1 MRVRHVSFEEIPSV
15 AARGLVGGVTGG
27 LRWTGAGA
35 LALVL
40 WAPACRKSAPANV
53 AATVNNRPITYTELE
68 KTYQQ
73 SGLTAPGQSEDQT
86 MAQKLEL
93 LRGLIDSEIMLQRA
107 EKQGLLASDA
117 DVETKLTELKAPWTK
132 EQFEQQVRDNKMTLD
147 DLKSKI
153 RRDLSIQKLFNK
165 DITSHIV
172 ITDADVTAFYNA
184 NKASFNLA
192 EPRVHMAQIL
202 VTPNPEPSAGNL
214 KNSKAQNDAEASRKI
229 REIQAR
235 LQRGED
241 FALVA
246 HNYSEDPNSA
256 PNGGDL
262 GFIPESALEKANVEL
277 RKMVMSLAPGAISPI
292 VRTQEGYRIFKI
304 ISKESAGQ
312 RELNDPRVQQNIRE
326 TLLNRKDQLLK
337 NAYYEVARNEAK
349 VVNYLA
355 RNVVESAG
363 KSGK

>member
-1 MRVRHVSFEEIPSV
+1 MSGSLAYRPVRC
-15 AARGLVGGVTGG
+15 GG
-27 LRWTGAGA
+27 LAA
-35 LALVL
+35 LMLL
-40 WAPACRKSAPANV
+40 CLAPACRRSVPANV

-73 SGLTAPGQSEDQT
+73 SQLAAPGQSEEQT
-86 MAQKLEL
+86 MAQKLEV

-107 EKQGLLASDA
+107 EKQGLLAGDA
-117 DVETKLTELKAPWTK
+117 EVETKLTELKAPWTK
-132 EQFEQQVRDNKMTLD
+132 EQFEHQLRDNKMTLD

-153 RRDLSIQKLFNK
+153 RRELSIQKLINK

-172 ITDADVTAFYNA
+172 ITDADVTNFYNA

-192 EPRVHMAQIL
+192 EERVHMAQIL
-202 VTPNPEPSAGNL
+202 VTPNPEPSGGNL
-214 KNSKAQNDAEASRKI
+214 QNSKAQNDAEASRKI
-229 REIQAR
+229 RDIQAR

-241 FALVA
+241 FGLVA
-246 HNYSEDPNSA
+246 HNFSEDPNSA

-292 VRTQEGYRIFKI
+292 IRTQEGYRIFKI

-312 RELNDPRVQQNIRE
+312 RELNDPNVQQGIRE

-337 NAYYEVARNEAK
+337 NAYYEVARDEAK

-355 RNVVESAG
+355 LSVTQSAG
-363 KSGK
+363 KPGK

>member
-1 MRVRHVSFEEIPSV
+1 MFGSLAYRPLRC
-15 AARGLVGGVTGG
+15 GG
-27 LRWTGAGA
+27 LA
-35 LALVL
+35 ALVL
-40 WAPACRKSAPANV
+40 LCLAPACKRSAPANV

-73 SGLTAPGQSEDQT
+73 SQLAAPGQSEEQT
-86 MAQKLEL
+86 MAQKLEV

-107 EKQGLLASDA
+107 EKQGLLAGDA

-132 EQFEQQVRDNKMTLD
+132 EQFEQQLRDNKMTLD

-153 RRDLSIQKLFNK
+153 RRELSIQKLINK

-172 ITDADVTAFYNA
+172 ITDADVTNFYNA
-184 NKASFNLA
+184 NKGSFNLA
-192 EPRVHMAQIL
+192 EERVHMAQIL
-202 VTPNPEPSAGNL
+202 VTPNPEPSGGNL
-214 KNSKAQNDAEASRKI
+214 QNSKAQNDAEASRKI

-241 FALVA
+241 FGLVA
-246 HNYSEDPNSA
+246 HNFSEDPNSA

-262 GFIPESALEKANVEL
+262 GFIPASALEKANVEL

-292 VRTQEGYRIFKI
+292 IRTQEGYRIFKI

-312 RELNDPRVQQNIRE
+312 RELNDPRVQQGIRE

-337 NAYYEVARNEAK
+337 NAYYEVARDEAK

-355 RNVVESAG
+355 RNVTESAG
-363 KSGK
+363 KPGK

>member
-1 MRVRHVSFEEIPSV
+1 M
-15 AARGLVGGVTGG
+15 ALLLV
-27 LRWTGAGA
+27 
-35 LALVL
+35 
-40 WAPACRKSAPANV
+40 APACKKSVPANV
-53 AATVNNRPITYTELE
+53 AATVNNRAITYTELQ

-73 SGLTAPGQSEDQT
+73 SQLAVPGQAAEQT
-86 MAQKLEL
+86 MAQKLEV

-107 EKQGLLASDA
+107 EKQGLLAGDT

-132 EQFEQQVRDNKMTLD
+132 EQFEQQLRDNKMTLD
-147 DLKSKI
+147 DLKGKI
-153 RRDLSIQKLFNK
+153 RRDLSIQKLINK

-172 ITDADVTAFYNA
+172 ITDADVTNFYNA

-192 EPRVHMAQIL
+192 EQRVHMAQIL
-202 VTPNPEPSAGNL
+202 VTPNPEPNSGNL
-214 KNSKAQNDAEASRKI
+214 QNSKAQNDAEASRKI

-241 FALVA
+241 FGLVA
-246 HNYSEDPNSA
+246 HNFSEDPGSA

-262 GFIPESALEKANVEL
+262 GFITESALEKANVEL

-304 ISKESAGQ
+304 IAKESAGQ
-312 RELNDPRVQQNIRE
+312 RELNDPRVQQSIRE

-337 NAYYEVARNEAK
+337 NAYYEVARDEAK

-355 RNVVESAG
+355 LSVAESAG

>member
-1 MRVRHVSFEEIPSV
+1 MSGSFGYLPG
-15 AARGLVGGVTGG
+15 RCGG
-27 LRWTGAGA
+27 LAA
-35 LALVL
+35 LMLL
-40 WAPACRKSAPANV
+40 LLAPACKKSAPANV

-68 KTYQQ
+68 RIYQQ
-73 SGLTAPGQSEDQT
+73 SQLSTAGQSEEQT
-86 MAQKLEL
+86 MAQKLEV

-107 EKQGLLASDA
+107 EKQGLLAGDA

-132 EQFEQQVRDNKMTLD
+132 EQFEQQLRDNKMTLN

-153 RRDLSIQKLFNK
+153 RRELSIQKLINK

-172 ITDADVTAFYNA
+172 ITDADVTKFYGA
-184 NKASFNLA
+184 NKAGFNLA
-192 EPRVHMAQIL
+192 EQRVHMAQIL
-202 VTPNPEPSAGNL
+202 VTPNPEPNAGNL
-214 KNSKAQNDAEASRKI
+214 KNSKAQNDSEASRKI

-241 FALVA
+241 FGLVA
-246 HNYSEDPNSA
+246 HNFSEDPNSA

-312 RELNDPRVQQNIRE
+312 RELNDPRVQQSIRE

-337 NAYYEVARNEAK
+337 TAYYEVARNDAK
-349 VVNYLA
+349 VENYLA
-355 RNVVESAG
+355 RSVAESAG
-363 KSGK
+363 KTGK

>member
-1 MRVRHVSFEEIPSV
+1 MFQTSCRRRPTH
-15 AARGLVGGVTGG
+15 AACWGS
-27 LRWTGAGA
+27 AA
-35 LALVL
+35 ALVAL
-40 WAPACRKSAPANV
+40 VCAPACRQSAPANV
-53 AATVNNRPITYTELE
+53 AATVNNRAISYAELE
-68 KTYQQ
+68 RTYQQ
-73 SGLTAPGQSEDQT
+73 SQLAAPGQSEEQT
-86 MAQKLEL
+86 MAQKLEV

-107 EKQGLLASDA
+107 EKQGLLAGDA
-117 DVETKLTELKAPWTK
+117 DVEAKLTELKAPWTK
-132 EQFEQQVRDNKMTLD
+132 EQFEQQLRDNKMTLD

-153 RRDLSIQKLFNK
+153 RRELSIQKLINK

-202 VTPNPEPSAGNL
+202 VTPNPEPNAGNL
-214 KNSKAQNDAEASRKI
+214 QNSKAQNDAEANRKI
-229 REIQAR
+229 HEIQAR
-235 LQRGED
+235 LQRGEE
-241 FALVA
+241 FGLVA
-246 HNYSEDPNSA
+246 HSYSEDPNSA

-262 GFIPESALEKANVEL
+262 GFIPESALDKANVEL

-292 VRTQEGYRIFKI
+292 VKTQEGYRIFKI

-312 RELNDPRVQQNIRE
+312 RELNDPRVQQSIRE

-337 NAYYEVARNEAK
+337 NAYYEVARDEAK

-355 RNVVESAG
+355 RSVAESAG
-363 KSGK
+363 KPGK